1 MVPRMIADGFSIDVY
16 CAYINLP
23 PAEELIDESE
33 RNRSVSHNNT
43 ITRIPART
51 RNVARHRQSTAYILP
66 RLVWLAIGPAIMM
79 VLAVLKLES
88 HSGQPGQID
97 FAFFASVI
105 GILIVR
111 WVTWLAGDRCDS
123 FGGKAGFQSLLGFTT
138 IVALAATGL
147 WTLAMMCSG

>member
-1 MVPRMIADGFSIDVY
+1 MIADGFSIDVY
-16 CAYINLP
+16 CAYISLP
-23 PAEELIDESE
+23 PAEESIDESE
-33 RNRSVSHNNT
+33 RNRSVTHNTT
-43 ITRIPART
+43 ITRMPARP
-51 RNVARHRQSTAYILP
+51 RNGARPRHSPAYILP
-66 RLVWLAIGPAIMM
+66 RLVWMAVGPAIMM

-97 FAFFASVI
+97 VAFLASVI

-111 WVTWLAGDRCDS
+111 WVTWLAGDRCGS
-123 FGGKAGFQSLLGFTT
+123 FGGKSSVQSLLGFTT